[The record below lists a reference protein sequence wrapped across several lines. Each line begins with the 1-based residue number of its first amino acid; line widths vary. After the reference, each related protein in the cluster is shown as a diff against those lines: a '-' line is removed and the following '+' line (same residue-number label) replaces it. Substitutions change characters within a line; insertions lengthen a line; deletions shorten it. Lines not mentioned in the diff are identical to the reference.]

1 MVYDVLFDS
10 DPFPFYSS
18 VSASKTLIFEFE
30 NDNLD
35 LGGVAPLFSEIL
47 IRVPL
52 AVWHCEQLSLAP
64 SPLSTSQQSV
74 PLRLSILASTN

>member
-35 LGGVAPLFSEIL
+35 LGGVAPFSEIL
-47 IRVPL
+47 ISDTPIRV
-52 AVWHCEQLSLAP
+52 SLA
-64 SPLSTSQQSV
+64 LSV
-74 PLRLSILASTN
+74 